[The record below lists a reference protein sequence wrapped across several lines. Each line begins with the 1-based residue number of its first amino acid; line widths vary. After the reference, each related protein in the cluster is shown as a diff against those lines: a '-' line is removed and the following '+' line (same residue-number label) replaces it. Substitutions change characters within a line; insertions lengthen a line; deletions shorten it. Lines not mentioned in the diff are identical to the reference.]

1 MSNNWQEIAIK
12 TTVKVSEA
20 LSEFML
26 EHGSD
31 GVVID
36 KNEEDEVVTYYVT
49 LKAYFTEKED
59 LNAIISDL
67 NTYLELLAKN
77 DNDIG
82 SGEVSINQIKSS
94 DWENDWK
101 QYFDAFKVGKNLVI
115 KPTWSEY
122 DTTPEDIIIPFDPGG
137 FFGTTPHPSTR
148 LCLEEIEDIAS
159 DIKNPNDFNVLDL
172 GTGSGILSL
181 ALYHLGFKKITAIDI
196 DPVAIRTSEDNFAL
210 NNMSVEL
217 FLGELKDCHEKYDFI
232 AGNLLAEI
240 IEELADEIAEKLNKN
255 GLFIGAGITKQKETD
270 IEKALEKVGIKIIK
284 KRYFE
289 EWLCFRA
296 IKL

>member
-12 TTVKVSEA
+12 TTIKASDA
-20 LSEFML
+20 LSDFML

-31 GVVID
+31 GVVVD
-36 KNEEDEVVTYYVT
+36 KNEEDEVVTYYIT
-49 LKAYFTEKED
+49 LKAYFTEEED
-59 LNAIISDL
+59 LNPIISKL
-67 NTYLELLAKN
+67 KPYLEELSKN
-77 DNDIG
+77 GSDIG
-82 SGEVSINQIKSS
+82 SGEVVVNQIKAS

-115 KPTWSEY
+115 KPEWAEY
-122 DTTPEDIIIPFDPGG
+122 DSTPEDIIIPFDPGG

-159 DIKNPNDFNVLDL
+159 GIKNPNDFNVLDL

-196 DPVAIRTSEDNFAL
+196 DPVAIRTSEDNFTL
-210 NNMSVEL
+210 NNMNIEL
-217 FLGELKDCHEKYDFI
+217 FLGELKDCKENYDFI

-240 IEELADEIAEKLNKN
+240 IEELAQEIADKLNKN
-255 GLFIGAGITKQKETD
+255 GLFIGAGITKQKEAD

-284 KRYFE
+284 KRYAE

-296 IKL
+296 IKE

>member
-12 TTVKVSEA
+12 TTIKASEA
-20 LSEFML
+20 LSDFML

-31 GVVID
+31 GVVVD
-36 KNEEDEVVTYYVT
+36 KNEEDEVVTYYIT
-49 LKAYFTEKED
+49 LKAYFTEEED
-59 LNAIISDL
+59 LKPILSAIKP
-67 NTYLELLAKN
+67 YLEELSKN
-77 DNDIG
+77 NIDIG
-82 SGEVSINQIKSS
+82 DGEIIVNQIKAS

-101 QYFDAFKVGKNLVI
+101 QYFEAFKVGKNLVI
-115 KPTWSEY
+115 KPEWAEY
-122 DTTPEDIIIPFDPGG
+122 DANPEDIIIPFDPGG

-181 ALYHLGFKKITAIDI
+181 AIYHLGLKKITAIDI

-210 NNMSVEL
+210 NNMSIEL
-217 FLGELKDCHEKYDFI
+217 FLGELKDCKENYDFI

-240 IEELADEIAEKLNKN
+240 IEELAQEISEKLNKN
-255 GLFIGAGITKQKETD
+255 GLFIGAGITRQKEDD
-270 IEKALEKVGIKIIK
+270 IEKALEKVGIKIVK
-284 KRYFE
+284 KRYAE

-296 IKL
+296 IKE